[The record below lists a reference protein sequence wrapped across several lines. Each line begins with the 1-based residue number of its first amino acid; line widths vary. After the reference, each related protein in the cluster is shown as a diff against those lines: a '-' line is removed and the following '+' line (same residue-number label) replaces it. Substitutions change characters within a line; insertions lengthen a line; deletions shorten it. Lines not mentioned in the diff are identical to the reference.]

1 MKKTVCVVTDNDGD
15 VTALKKKYASYL
27 DKNKKENI
35 NIYYDEVV
43 DEGELIIGK
52 KNFNYNTLEPKLLK
66 ANSLEVLNKV
76 LGVKYAQDDELHIH
90 MRNNK
95 TDCALKVFETKEEIN
110 YPQYILDA
118 IK

>member
-1 MKKTVCVVTDNDGD
+1 MA
-15 VTALKKKYASYL
+15 ALKNKYGSYL
-27 DKNKKENI
+27 DENKKGNI
-35 NIYYDEVV
+35 KICYDEVV
-43 DEGELIIGK
+43 DEGNLKIGK
-52 KNFNYNTLEPKLLK
+52 KEFNYNTLEPKLLK
-66 ANSLEVLNKV
+66 ANSLEILNKV
-76 LGVKYAQDDELHIH
+76 LGVDYKEVDELHKY